1 MFSQKSQLP
10 IWEYI
15 LFVLSI
21 VNSISCLFDL
31 QSTLYRKRSKKMEYF
46 SKNPSH
52 IKELMS
58 FGDPEYVR
66 KLGIDPEKLISFAG
80 GWSNHDAPEN
90 LRNAYNDIITDKE
103 RFHQSGSYSTSIG
116 DRELRKM
123 ICKFENHLYGMNIDE
138 KQIAI
143 GLGSTQIT
151 SDLFSFLLD
160 PGDKILLLDPTYS
173 NYSTQLTNRAENIEQ
188 LHFSVIDEKNWEFIA
203 DEKIEEF
210 SEFIL
215 ENKPKVV
222 LLVSPDNPT
231 SKVLSQ
237 SFVQA
242 ALDSVKKIGGYLIID
257 FAYKELVF
265 DKKLP
270 EYFSWCPSDNF
281 ISLRTNSKWC
291 RSLGRRIG
299 WIEASEPI
307 IQYMGEIQNS
317 SILSPDK
324 LHQMAFEKFLKDS
337 IDDGSLDEYLERT
350 RELYK
355 KTSEKTVELI
365 KKNLN
370 FPIIIPDGGLYVFMN
385 VKTDGRDFVKK
396 ILTES
401 GVLLT
406 PGWGFGQ
413 TGKNAVRLSFGP
425 LVNEVDKIEI
435 GIRKIGELF

>member
-1 MFSQKSQLP
+1 
-10 IWEYI
+10 
-15 LFVLSI
+15 
-21 VNSISCLFDL
+21 
-31 QSTLYRKRSKKMEYF
+31 
-46 SKNPSH
+46 
-52 IKELMS
+52 MS

-90 LRNAYNDIITDKE
+90 LRNAYNDIIADKE

-173 NYSTQLTNRAENIEQ
+173 NYSTQLTNTAENIEQ

-355 KTSEKTVELI
+355 KTSEKTIELI